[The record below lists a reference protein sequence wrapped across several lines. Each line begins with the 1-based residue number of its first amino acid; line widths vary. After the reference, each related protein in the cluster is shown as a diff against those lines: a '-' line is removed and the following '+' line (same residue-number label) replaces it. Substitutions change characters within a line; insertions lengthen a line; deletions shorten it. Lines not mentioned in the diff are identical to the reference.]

1 MITGEPGYQILLPE
15 ILARDSYIISGL
27 VKGEMFSFF
36 LTIKKETGVKHEF
49 HNLLQRKSMWLQVN
63 GIK

>member
-1 MITGEPGYQILLPE
+1 MVITGEPGYQILLPE

-27 VKGEMFSFF
+27 VNY
-36 LTIKKETGVKHEF
+36 KETGVKHEF